1 MANLTEVDKIF
12 RPGSPSPEAKPPAL
26 LVART
31 AAMVGSG
38 IHGGRGFV
46 ESGRFDN
53 RLAWT
58 RASHGCVPSNFL
70 ERTQAMPHFPNAQMQ
85 DRMNGLRGN
94 CDERVQNE
102 GSFVHPWM
110 RHGQAR
116 LFNDAVP
123 IEQKVNV

>member
-1 MANLTEVDKIF
+1 
-12 RPGSPSPEAKPPAL
+12 
-26 LVART
+26 
-31 AAMVGSG
+31 
-38 IHGGRGFV
+38 
-46 ESGRFDN
+46 
-53 RLAWT
+53 
-58 RASHGCVPSNFL
+58 
-70 ERTQAMPHFPNAQMQ
+70 MPHFPNAQMQ

>member
-1 MANLTEVDKIF
+1 
-12 RPGSPSPEAKPPAL
+12 
-26 LVART
+26 
-31 AAMVGSG
+31 
-38 IHGGRGFV
+38 
-46 ESGRFDN
+46 
-53 RLAWT
+53 
-58 RASHGCVPSNFL
+58 
-70 ERTQAMPHFPNAQMQ
+70 MPHFPNAQMQ

-123 IEQKVNV
+123 MEQKVNVQGPWRVVHESLPVAGALDRQNRVQ